1 MAASRKPRGGE
12 SAYAASARA
21 TTPRNAK
28 RRRRRKS
35 TRRRSN
41 GSFPTL
47 EVRRSSSIINRRGK
61 RLKSRPRTPLNIK
74 GELLEGVNHLELTT
88 GVMSIR
94 VPDVFQIPSR
104 ETSKYAGR
112 DRHGNWY
119 PGYMSA
125 CAGLPNFAELEPVN
139 PTEKDSNFDADRTT
153 RVMTPRQITEM
164 LSYGLRQL
172 AGTKNGEFSCDEGGW
187 VNIDDVLRNQVIFN
201 HDGCTWRAWRL
212 LMEVLN
218 YQLECAMEKAH
229 FQVLSARY
237 RWGHGMIA
245 RTQEHLASLLK
256 ADSGMSEQEINEVLG
271 KHQGWIRP
279 WVIRA
284 AVRTFARH
292 TLPSPGP
299 IRGLTMETDHHGG
312 QTAEVWDPT
321 AVECRKLLHHHLDS

>member
-61 RLKSRPRTPLNIK
+61 RLKSRPRTPLHIK

-88 GVMSIR
+88 GVRSIR

-139 PTEKDSNFDADRTT
+139 PTEMCYGYFQDSNFDADRTT

-164 LSYGLRQL
+164 SKRLSYGLRQL
-172 AGTKNGEFSCDEGGW
+172 AWN
-187 VNIDDVLRNQVIFN
+187 
-201 HDGCTWRAWRL
+201 
-212 LMEVLN
+212 
-218 YQLECAMEKAH
+218 
-229 FQVLSARY
+229 
-237 RWGHGMIA
+237 
-245 RTQEHLASLLK
+245 
-256 ADSGMSEQEINEVLG
+256 
-271 KHQGWIRP
+271 
-279 WVIRA
+279 
-284 AVRTFARH
+284 
-292 TLPSPGP
+292 
-299 IRGLTMETDHHGG
+299 
-312 QTAEVWDPT
+312 
-321 AVECRKLLHHHLDS
+321 